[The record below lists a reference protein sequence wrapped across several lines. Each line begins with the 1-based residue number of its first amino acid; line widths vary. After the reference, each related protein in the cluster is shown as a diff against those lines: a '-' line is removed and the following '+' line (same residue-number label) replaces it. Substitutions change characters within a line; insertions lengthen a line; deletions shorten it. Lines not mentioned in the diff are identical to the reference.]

1 LGVWSS
7 AWASARIA
15 VRALR
20 VNKLR
25 SALTML
31 GIVIGVGAVITM
43 VAVGSGAQARVAE
56 QIQSLGSNMIIVL
69 SGSVV
74 SGGVR
79 MGSGSQLTITEDDAW
94 AIQREI
100 AAVVSAAPTS
110 RGGAQVVYGNL
121 NWATGI
127 QGVTLEFFT
136 AREWDVADGRLF
148 SQEEIE
154 GAGKVALVGQTVVAS
169 LFGDSDPL
177 GLVIRIKNVPFTVIG
192 VLERK
197 GQTTFGQDQDDTVL
211 IPLSTAK
218 KKVLGA
224 SQANARSVG
233 SIAVKVREARAMGEA
248 EQEIRGLLRQR
259 HRLQTFQ
266 DDDFNIRNLTEV
278 LQSQEASSRVLTLLL
293 AAIASVSLLVG
304 GIGIMNIMLVSVTER
319 TREIGLR
326 MAVGARGRDILLQF
340 LVEAVTLSLI
350 GGAIGIATGLG
361 GSYSIAYFA
370 QWHTLVSTEAV
381 LVAFAFA
388 AAVGVFFGFYPA
400 RKAAA
405 LNPIDALR
413 YE

>member
-1 LGVWSS
+1 LNV
-7 AWASARIA
+7 WASARIA

-20 VNKLR
+20 VNLLR

-43 VAVGSGAQARVAE
+43 VAVGTGAQARVAE

-69 SGSVV
+69 SGSAI

-94 AIQREI
+94 AIQREVRTV
-100 AAVVSAAPTS
+100 AGAAPTS
-110 RGGAQVVYGNL
+110 RGGAQIVYGNL
-121 NWATGI
+121 NWATNV
-127 QGVTLEFFT
+127 QGVTGEFFT
-136 AREWDVADGRLF
+136 VREWDVADGRLF
-148 SQEEIE
+148 SQDEVE
-154 GAGKVALVGQTVVAS
+154 GAAKVALIGQTVVGN
-169 LFGDSDPL
+169 LFGDGDPL
-177 GLVIRIKNVPFTVIG
+177 GQVIRIKNVPFGVIG

-218 KKVLGA
+218 KKVLGS
-224 SQANARSVG
+224 SQANARAVG
-233 SIAVKVREARAMGEA
+233 SIAVKVREARAMQDA

-259 HRLQTFQ
+259 HRLQAFQ
-266 DDDFNIRNLTEV
+266 DDDFWIRNLTEV
-278 LQSQEASSRVLTLLL
+278 LQSQEASSRVLTWLL

-326 MAVGARGRDILLQF
+326 MAVGARGRDILVQF

-350 GGAIGIATGLG
+350 GGVMGIAVGLG
-361 GSYSIAYFA
+361 GSYAIAYFA
-370 QWHTLVSTEAV
+370 QWRTLVSPEAV
-381 LVAFAFA
+381 GMSFVFS

-400 RKAAA
+400 RQASR

>member
-1 LGVWSS
+1 MNVL
-7 AWASARIA
+7 ASARIA

-20 VNKLR
+20 VNLLR

-69 SGSVV
+69 SGSAV

-100 AAVVSAAPTS
+100 RTVAAAAPTS
-110 RGGAQVVYGNL
+110 RGGAQIVYGNL
-121 NWATGI
+121 NWATSV
-127 QGVTLEFFT
+127 QGVTGEFFA
-136 AREWDVADGRLF
+136 AREWDVSDGRLF
-148 SQEEIE
+148 SQEEVE
-154 GAGKVALVGQTVVAS
+154 GAAKVALIGQTVAGN
-169 LFGDSDPL
+169 LFGDGDPL
-177 GLVIRIKNVPFTVIG
+177 GQIIRIKNVPFGVIG

-218 KKVLGA
+218 KKVLGS
-224 SQANARSVG
+224 SQANARAVG
-233 SIAVKVREARAMGEA
+233 SIAVKVGDARAMQDA

-259 HRLQTFQ
+259 HRLQSFQ
-266 DDDFNIRNLTEV
+266 DDDFWIRNLTEV
-278 LQSQEASSRVLTLLL
+278 LQSQEASSKVLTWLL

-326 MAVGARGRDILLQF
+326 MAVGARGRDILVQF

-350 GGAIGIATGLG
+350 GGVLGIAVGLG
-361 GSYSIAYFA
+361 GSYAIAYFA
-370 QWHTLVSTEAV
+370 QWRTLVSLEAV
-381 LVAFAFA
+381 GVAFVFS

-400 RKAAA
+400 RQASR

>member
-1 LGVWSS
+1 MGVWGS

-43 VAVGSGAQARVAE
+43 VAVGAGAQARVAE

-69 SGSVV
+69 SGSVLA
-74 SGGVR
+74 GGVR

-100 AAVVSAAPTS
+100 AAVAAAAPTS

-136 AREWDVADGRLF
+136 TREWDVADGRLF
-148 SQEEIE
+148 SQEEID
-154 GAGKVALVGQTVVAS
+154 GAGKVALVGQTVAGN
-169 LFGDSDPL
+169 LFGDGEPL
-177 GLVIRIKNVPFTVIG
+177 GQVIRIKNVPFTVIG

-233 SIAVKVREARAMGEA
+233 SIAVKVREARAMPEA

-259 HRLQTFQ
+259 HRLQPFQ

-350 GGAIGIATGLG
+350 GGVVGITMGLA
-361 GSYSIAYFA
+361 GSYAIAYFA
-370 QWHTLVSTEAV
+370 QWRTLVSTEAV
-381 LVAFAFA
+381 VVAFGFA